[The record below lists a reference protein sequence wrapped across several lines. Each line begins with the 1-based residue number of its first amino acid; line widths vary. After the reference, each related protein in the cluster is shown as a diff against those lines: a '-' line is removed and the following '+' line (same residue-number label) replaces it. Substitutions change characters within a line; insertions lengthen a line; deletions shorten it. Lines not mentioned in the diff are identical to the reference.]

1 MEIGEDR
8 RLTSREFGRK
18 VCGAILVAVVG
29 AVFFTMLLQSKR
41 TARIA
46 KNNQQVMEWA
56 KTNFELMI

>member
-1 MEIGEDR
+1 MRFVNRVRSSE
-8 RLTSREFGRK
+8 
-18 VCGAILVAVVG
+18 VQ